1 MMVLTVWSVRI
12 SSDSAVG
19 QDAPVSSAPETSERV
34 ASILAAACRV
44 VVREGA
50 HGLRMATVAQE
61 AGVSKA
67 LVHYYFSTRQ
77 ELMRSAFAWSEEQ
90 WQAALRDQVRELA
103 TGAERL
109 QHALLLSVETAE
121 PSNNP
126 RALWNEVW
134 SSLRYDDALRPLVDS
149 AYRGWLDRLGA
160 FIEEGQRDG
169 SIPGPVV
176 AAEAAW
182 RLAAVGDG
190 LDSMLYLGLLGQ
202 DEARELMRGSIRREI
217 AGG

>member
-1 MMVLTVWSVRI
+1 MMVLTVRSVKI
-12 SSDSAVG
+12 SSGSTVG
-19 QDAPVSSAPETSERV
+19 QDAPVTSAPETSERV

-50 HGLRMATVAQE
+50 HGLRMASVAQE

-90 WQAALRDQVRELA
+90 WHAALGEEVGMLT

-109 QHALLLSVETAE
+109 ERVLLMSIETAG
-121 PSNNP
+121 PFSNQ

-134 SSLRYDDALRPLVDS
+134 SSLRFDDALRPLVEAS
-149 AYRGWLDRLGA
+149 YRAWLDRLRGL
-160 FIEEGQRDG
+160 IEEARRDT
-169 SIPGPVV
+169 SIPRALV
-176 AAEAAW
+176 ATEAAW

-190 LDSMLYLGLLGQ
+190 LDSMLYLDLLAG
-202 DEARELMRGSIRREI
+202 DDASELMLGSIRREF
-217 AGG
+217 AGE